1 MTYQVIEYFT
11 DLQDDNHAYNVGD
24 EYPRNGLE
32 VSKERLTELSTD
44 KNRQSKPL
52 IKRVQE
58 QTNYSG
64 MKVSEL
70 KELAKEREIE
80 GFSDMK
86 KAELVEAL
94 EGNK

>member
-1 MTYQVIEYFT
+1 MTYQVINYFT

-24 EYPRNGLE
+24 EYPRKGLD
-32 VSKERLTELSTD
+32 VSKDRLTELSTD
-44 KNRQSKPL
+44 NNRQNKAL
-52 IKRVQE
+52 IKRVEE

-80 GFSDMK
+80 GYSDMK
-86 KAELVEAL
+86 KAELIVAL
-94 EGNK
+94 EGE